1 MSNEAKVGLF
11 VFCIIVVFIV
21 MSIRIG
27 ELSFHKKNT
36 YPITLR
42 FPTVEGLKV
51 GSTLELAGVVV
62 GKISA
67 ISLGQDYSVAV
78 TANVNED
85 IKLPMDSVASISSK
99 GVLGDKVILLSPGMS
114 KEYLKPNGLLARTEV
129 PPSLDFLLT
138 RLGDIA
144 SNLSDLTRSLNASL
158 GSEEGMT
165 NISEMLQNLNSLS
178 AELNDMAIDNREG
191 VDSLIGELNNT
202 AVNLTAFSESLADTG
217 ENISHIVSS
226 VKSGEGTVGKLF
238 TDDTLYVSLADSVQ
252 KLQLITSKI
261 QEENNLTLLLSDS
274 TIYYDLVAVSDN
286 LKQVSDQVAA
296 GDGTI
301 GKLLTNDEL
310 YQALLEAIKN
320 TNRAA
325 QGISEQTQI
334 TVMGSL
340 LAPMIR

>member
-11 VFCIIVVFIV
+11 VFGIIIIFIV
-21 MSIRIG
+21 MSMKIG
-27 ELSFHKKNT
+27 ELSFHKKAT
-36 YPITLR
+36 YSITLR

-51 GSTLELAGVVV
+51 GSPLELAGVVV

-78 TANVNED
+78 TADVNED
-85 IKLPMDSVASISSK
+85 IMLPLDSLASIGSK
-99 GVLGDKVILLSPGMS
+99 GVLGDKVISLSPGIS
-114 KEYLKPNGLLARTEV
+114 KAYLKPNGILARTEV
-129 PPSLDFLLT
+129 PPSLDFLLS
-138 RLGDIA
+138 RLGDVA
-144 SNLSDLTRSLNASL
+144 SNLSDLTRSLNTSL

-165 NISEMLQNLNSLS
+165 NISEMLRNFNSLS
-178 AELNDMAIDNREG
+178 AELNNMAIDNSEG
-191 VDSLIGELNNT
+191 IATMIDELNNT

-217 ENISHIVSS
+217 ENISYIVAS

-238 TDDTLYVSLADSVQ
+238 TDDTLYTSLADSVQ

-261 QEENNLTLLLSDS
+261 QEENNLTLLLSDT
-274 TIYYDLVAVSDN
+274 TIYYDLVALTDN
-286 LKQVSDQVAA
+286 LKQVSDHVAA

-301 GKLLTNDEL
+301 GKLLTNEEL

-325 QGISEQTQI
+325 QGIHEQTPI

>member
-1 MSNEAKVGLF
+1 MTNEAKVGLF
-11 VFCIIVVFIV
+11 VFGIIVVFIV
-21 MSIRIG
+21 MSIKIG
-27 ELSFHKKNT
+27 ELSFHKKDT

-62 GKISA
+62 GKISS
-67 ISLGQDYSVAV
+67 ISLGQDYAVAV

-85 IKLPMDSVASISSK
+85 IKLPIDSVASLGSK
-99 GVLGDKVILLSPGMS
+99 GVLGDKVIMLSPGIS
-114 KEYLKPNGLLARTEV
+114 KAYLKPNGMLARTEV

-158 GSEEGMT
+158 GSEETMT
-165 NISEMLQNLNSLS
+165 NVTEMMENLNSLS
-178 AELNDMAIDNREG
+178 SELNDMAIDNRDG
-191 VDSLIGELNNT
+191 IDSMIAELNNT
-202 AVNLTAFSESLADTG
+202 AINLTAFSESLADTG
-217 ENISHIVSS
+217 ENVSSLVSS
-226 VKSGEGTVGKLF
+226 VRSGQGTVGKLF

-252 KLQLITSKI
+252 KLQMVTSKI

-286 LKQVSDQVAA
+286 LKQVSEHVAA

-301 GKLLTNDEL
+301 GKLLTDEEL

-325 QGISEQTQI
+325 QGIHEQTPI

>member
-11 VFCIIVVFIV
+11 VFGIIIVFIV
-21 MSIRIG
+21 MSIKIG
-27 ELSFHKKNT
+27 ELSFNKKAT

-42 FPTVEGLKV
+42 FTTVEGLKV

-67 ISLGQDYSVAV
+67 ISLGLDYSVAV
-78 TANVNED
+78 TADVNED
-85 IKLPMDSVASISSK
+85 IKLPMDSVASIGSK
-99 GVLGDKVILLSPGMS
+99 GVLGDKVILLSPGIS
-114 KEYLKPNGLLARTEV
+114 KAYLKPNGMLSRTEV
-129 PPSLDFLLT
+129 PPSLDFLLS

-144 SNLSDLTRSLNASL
+144 SNLSDLTRSLNTSL

-191 VDSLIGELNNT
+191 IDSMIDELNNT
-202 AVNLTAFSESLADTG
+202 AINLTDFSESLADTG
-217 ENISHIVSS
+217 ENISYIVSS

-238 TDDTLYVSLADSVQ
+238 TDDTLYTSLADSVQ

-261 QEENNLTLLLSDS
+261 QEENNLTLLLSDT
-274 TIYYDLVAVSDN
+274 TIYYDLVALTDN
-286 LKQVSDQVAA
+286 LKQVSDHVAA

-301 GKLLTNDEL
+301 GKLLTDEEM
-310 YQALLEAIKN
+310 YQALLEAIRN
-320 TNRAA
+320 ANRAA
-325 QGISEQTQI
+325 QGIHEQTPI

-340 LAPMIR
+340 LTPMIR

>member
-1 MSNEAKVGLF
+1 MTNEAKVGLF
-11 VFCIIVVFIV
+11 VFGIIVVFII
-21 MSIRIG
+21 MSIKIG
-27 ELSFHKKNT
+27 ELSFNKKDT

-51 GSTLELAGVVV
+51 GSTLELAGVIV
-62 GKISA
+62 GKISS
-67 ISLGQDYSVAV
+67 ISLGEDYSVAV
-78 TANVNED
+78 NANVNED
-85 IKLPMDSVASISSK
+85 IKLPIDSVASIGSK
-99 GVLGDKVILLSPGMS
+99 GVLGDKVILLTPGIS
-114 KEYLKPNGLLARTEV
+114 KAYLKPNGMLARTEV

-158 GSEEGMT
+158 GSEETMT
-165 NISEMLQNLNSLS
+165 NITEMMENLNSLS
-178 AELNDMAIDNREG
+178 AELNDMAIDNRDG
-191 VDSLIGELNNT
+191 IDSMVAELNNT
-202 AVNLTAFSESLADTG
+202 AVNLTDFSESLASTG
-217 ENISHIVSS
+217 ANISYIVAS
-226 VKSGEGTVGKLF
+226 VKAGEGNIGKLF

-252 KLQLITSKI
+252 KLQMVTSKI

-274 TIYYDLVAVSDN
+274 TIYYDLVALSDN
-286 LKQVSDQVAA
+286 LKQVSEQVAA

-301 GKLLTNDEL
+301 GKLLTDEEL

-325 QGISEQTQI
+325 QGIHEQTPI